1 MDFFL
6 QPMNLALAAI
16 AAISGGAL
24 LWPALT
30 GSRASRIT
38 VTEATMLINK
48 RAQIIDV
55 RSAEAYAAG
64 HIQNAKSLPLS
75 NLNEQLPLLKLKKDK
90 SVLVVCDRGV
100 SAVKAAVLLTK
111 AEYADVHV
119 IEGGLNAW
127 KDAQLPIVKS

>member
-30 GSRASRIT
+30 GSRASRIN

-55 RSAEAYAAG
+55 RPVEAYAAG

-75 NLNEQLPLLKLKKDK
+75 NLTEQLPLLKLKKDK
-90 SVLVVCDRGV
+90 PVLVVCERGV

-111 AEYADVHV
+111 AEYTDVHV

-127 KDAQLPIVKS
+127 RNAQLPIVKS

>member
-55 RSAEAYAAG
+55 RSVEAYAAG

-90 SVLVVCDRGV
+90 PVLVVCDRGV

>member
-16 AAISGGAL
+16 SAISGGAL

-30 GSRASRIT
+30 GSRASRISI
-38 VTEATMLINK
+38 TEATMLINK
-48 RAQIIDV
+48 RAQVIDV

-64 HIQNAKSLPLS
+64 HIQNAKSVPLS
-75 NLNEQLPLLKLKKDK
+75 HFDEQLPLLKLKKDK
-90 SVLVVCDRGV
+90 PVIVICDRGV
-100 SAVKAAVLLTK
+100 TAVKAAVLLTK

>member
-30 GSRASRIT
+30 GSRASRIN

-75 NLNEQLPLLKLKKDK
+75 NLNGQLPLLKLKKDK
-90 SVLVVCDRGV
+90 PVLVVCDRGV
-100 SAVKAAVLLTK
+100 TAVKAAVLLSK
-111 AEYADVHV
+111 AEYIDVHV

>member
-30 GSRASRIT
+30 GSRASRIN

-55 RSAEAYAAG
+55 RPVEAYAAG

-75 NLNEQLPLLKLKKDK
+75 NLTEQLPLLKLKKDK
-90 SVLVVCDRGV
+90 PVLVVCERGV
-100 SAVKAAVLLTK
+100 SAVKAAVLLTQ
-111 AEYADVHV
+111 AEYTDVHV

-127 KDAQLPIVKS
+127 KNAQLPIVKS

>member
-1 MDFFL
+1 
-6 QPMNLALAAI
+6 MNLALAAI
-16 AAISGGAL
+16 TAISGGAL

-30 GSRASRIT
+30 GSRASRIN

-90 SVLVVCDRGV
+90 PVLVVCDRGV
-100 SAVKAAVLLTK
+100 TAVKAAVLLSK
-111 AEYADVHV
+111 AEYIDVHV

>member
-30 GSRASRIT
+30 GSRASRIN

-55 RSAEAYAAG
+55 RPVEAYAAG

-75 NLNEQLPLLKLKKDK
+75 NLTEQLPLLKLKKDK
-90 SVLVVCDRGV
+90 PVLVVCERGV
-100 SAVKAAVLLTK
+100 SAVKAAVLLTQ
-111 AEYADVHV
+111 AEYTDVHV

-127 KDAQLPIVKS
+127 RNAQLPIVKS

>member
-55 RSAEAYAAG
+55 RPVEAYAAG

-90 SVLVVCDRGV
+90 PVLVVCDRGV

>member
-1 MDFFL
+1 
-6 QPMNLALAAI
+6 MNLALAAI

-30 GSRASRIT
+30 GSRASRIN

-90 SVLVVCDRGV
+90 PVLVVCDRGV
-100 SAVKAAVLLTK
+100 TAVKAAVLLSK
-111 AEYADVHV
+111 AEYIDVHV

>member
-16 AAISGGAL
+16 TAISGGAL

-30 GSRASRIT
+30 GSRASRIN

-64 HIQNAKSLPLS
+64 QIQNANSLPLS

-90 SVLVVCDRGV
+90 PVLVVCDRGV
-100 SAVKAAVLLTK
+100 TAVKAAVLLSK
-111 AEYADVHV
+111 AEYIDVHV